1 MYDRQSLSHLIQFGL
16 EIGSSLVVLQSFD
29 KSLSHTQTHTGFV
42 GYTFQYPNKLEN
54 PKQSA

>member
-1 MYDRQSLSHLIQFGL
+1 MQFGL

-54 PKQSA
+54 PRQSA